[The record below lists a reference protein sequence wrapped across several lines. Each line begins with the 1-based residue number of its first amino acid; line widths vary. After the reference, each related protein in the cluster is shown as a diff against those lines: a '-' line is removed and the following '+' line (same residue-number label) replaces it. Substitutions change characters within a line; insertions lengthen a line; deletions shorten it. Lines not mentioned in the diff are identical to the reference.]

1 MRQAGLG
8 RGTRHLLCRVLLQ
21 DEPSAESAGKVEPG
35 GVWNEVIVLSEFS
48 GGFRL

>member
-21 DEPSAESAGKVEPG
+21 DRPSAESAGRLSQSEC
-35 GVWNEVIVLSEFS
+35 EQVIVLSEFS